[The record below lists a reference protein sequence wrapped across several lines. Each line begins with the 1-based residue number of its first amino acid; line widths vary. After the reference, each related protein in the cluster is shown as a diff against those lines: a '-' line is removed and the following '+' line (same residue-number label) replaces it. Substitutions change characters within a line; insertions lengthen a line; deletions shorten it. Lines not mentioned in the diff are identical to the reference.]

1 MQERELTTL
10 EGSVEDIVFAS
21 DETGFTVLELNTGE
35 ELVTVVGQMVE
46 VSEGEQLR
54 LVGEYVSHPTYG
66 LQFKASLCERSLPA
80 TANAIYKYLS
90 SGAVKGI
97 GPVIAKRMVDAFG
110 DETLDIMSE
119 HPERL
124 TEIKGLTPKKIESI
138 GQELKRV
145 FGVRSVM
152 MFLSRFGIVPM
163 VAVKIWRK
171 WGAAGVDVIKA
182 NPYVLCAYDIGLDFS
197 EADEIAR
204 TLDFDSDDT
213 LRIRAGIVYVLSHNL
228 QNGHTCLPKDKLIAA
243 AAQLLDVG
251 SDEVESAMVL
261 SLEENELV
269 EEMLGDRVFLYLPEL
284 YGAERYIAGRL
295 VMNMRLLTAPERKR
309 EGDIHKLEQR
319 KGISYAVQQKKAIT
333 QAMVSGVFILTGG
346 PGTGKTTT
354 LNAIIDLF
362 EEQGDT
368 VALCAPT
375 GRAAKRL
382 TELTGREAKTIHR
395 LLEVDFTD
403 PGSRSM
409 VKFKRG
415 EKNPLKADVII
426 VDEMSMVDTL
436 LFEALL
442 RAMKLSAKLILVG
455 DSDQLP
461 SVGAGNVLKSLIDS
475 DCVPYVRL
483 DEIFRQAAQ
492 SLIVTNAHAIVR
504 GEEPE
509 LSQRDNDFFFMESH
523 SYTKTAQMV
532 ADLCARRLPGTYG
545 FSPLWDIQ
553 VLVPSRKGELG
564 TMELNRRL
572 QETLNPPSPD
582 KTEFV
587 FNGITYREGDKV
599 MQIRNNYDMVWTRD
613 NGENGSGVY
622 NGDIGQVV
630 KIDRG
635 SRMMQ
640 LRFEDR
646 SCSYSFDG
654 ANELELAYAVTV
666 HKSQG
671 SEFEAVILPLMHP
684 TRRLYFRNLFY
695 TAVTRAKKLL
705 IIVGPRSAVKFMV
718 ENNKKTLRYSGL
730 KEFIQ
735 WEVEQQ
741 EG

>member
-124 TEIKGLTPKKIESI
+124 TEIKGLTPKKIKSI

-152 MFLSRFGIVPM
+152 MFLSRFGIAPM

-171 WGAAGVDVIKA
+171 WGAVGVDVIKA

-309 EGDIHKLEQR
+309 DGDIHKLEQR

-362 EEQGDT
+362 EEQGDRPA
-368 VALCAPT
+368 VA
-375 GRAAKRL
+375 
-382 TELTGREAKTIHR
+382 
-395 LLEVDFTD
+395 
-403 PGSRSM
+403 
-409 VKFKRG
+409 
-415 EKNPLKADVII
+415 
-426 VDEMSMVDTL
+426 
-436 LFEALL
+436 
-442 RAMKLSAKLILVG
+442 
-455 DSDQLP
+455 
-461 SVGAGNVLKSLIDS
+461 
-475 DCVPYVRL
+475 
-483 DEIFRQAAQ
+483 
-492 SLIVTNAHAIVR
+492 
-504 GEEPE
+504 
-509 LSQRDNDFFFMESH
+509 
-523 SYTKTAQMV
+523 
-532 ADLCARRLPGTYG
+532 
-545 FSPLWDIQ
+545 
-553 VLVPSRKGELG
+553 
-564 TMELNRRL
+564 
-572 QETLNPPSPD
+572 
-582 KTEFV
+582 
-587 FNGITYREGDKV
+587 
-599 MQIRNNYDMVWTRD
+599 
-613 NGENGSGVY
+613 
-622 NGDIGQVV
+622 
-630 KIDRG
+630 
-635 SRMMQ
+635 
-640 LRFEDR
+640 
-646 SCSYSFDG
+646 
-654 ANELELAYAVTV
+654 
-666 HKSQG
+666 
-671 SEFEAVILPLMHP
+671 
-684 TRRLYFRNLFY
+684 
-695 TAVTRAKKLL
+695 
-705 IIVGPRSAVKFMV
+705 
-718 ENNKKTLRYSGL
+718 
-730 KEFIQ
+730 
-735 WEVEQQ
+735 
-741 EG
+741 